1 MQKSDRTHFLV
12 NAGRLRREANN
23 LKFDKYDEDLNVI
36 RSTPLPI
43 KAIDEIYILS
53 KVDLDSYT
61 MAFIADNNILL
72 HFFSPFQSF
81 RGNFF
86 PNTSNSVNK
95 SGFVLLQQ
103 LRAFDDEVH
112 RLYLAKQITKG
123 HFINGANNC
132 KKYHI
137 DFELEK
143 YLSNLDEAK
152 SISEVMASEGAFQK
166 NYFQAW
172 NSIIKNQR
180 SFKFIKRSKRPPT
193 DKINCLISY
202 INTRIYNIV
211 LSEIYKTELDPRIG
225 FLHEPNYRALS
236 LHLDIAEIFKPIIGD
251 NIIFTML
258 NQKEITGKDF
268 KTDNGRIRFTNE
280 AIKKIEL
287 KIIKKMTEQTT
298 IGEQKLTWRQVIRRE
313 VNQLKRSIV
322 ERSEYHPFILEKAF
336 QSFL

>member
-1 MQKSDRTHFLV
+1 MQKSDRVHFLMV
-12 NAGRLRREANN
+12 AGRVRRESNN
-23 LKFDKYDEDLNVI
+23 LKFDRYDEDLNVV
-36 RSTPLPI
+36 STKPLPI
-43 KAIDEIYILS
+43 KGIDEIYILA

-86 PNTSNSVNK
+86 PSTSNSVNK

-112 RLYLAKQITKG
+112 RLYIAKQVTKG

-132 KKYHI
+132 KKYKV
-137 DFELEK
+137 DFELEQ
-143 YLSNLDEAK
+143 YLENLDRAK
-152 SISEVMASEGAFQK
+152 NIGEVMASEGAYQK
-166 NYFQAW
+166 NYYQAW

-180 SFKFIKRSKRPPT
+180 TFKFIKRSKRPPT

-202 INTRIYNIV
+202 VNTRIYNIV

-251 NIIFTML
+251 NIIFTLL
-258 NQKEITGKDF
+258 NKNEITAKDF
-268 KTDNGRIRFTNE
+268 KTDSGRIRFTNE
-280 AIKKIEL
+280 GIKKIES

-298 IGEQKLTWRQVIRRE
+298 IGEQRLTWRQVIRRE
-313 VNQLKRSIV
+313 VNRIKRNVV
-322 ERSEYHPFILEKAF
+322 ETSEYEPFVMV
-336 QSFL
+336 

>member
-1 MQKSDRTHFLV
+1 MQKSDRTHFLI
-12 NAGRLRREANN
+12 NAGRVRREANN
-23 LKFDKYDEDLNVI
+23 LKFDRYDEDFNVV
-36 RSTPLPI
+36 SSKPLPI
-43 KAIDEIYILS
+43 KGIDEIYILA

-112 RLYLAKQITKG
+112 RLYLAKQVTKG
-123 HFINGANNC
+123 HFVNGANNC
-132 KKYHI
+132 KKYKVE
-137 DFELEK
+137 FEVEQYLDNLEK
-143 YLSNLDEAK
+143 AK
-152 SISEVMASEGAFQK
+152 NIGEVMASEGAFQK
-166 NYFQAW
+166 NYYRAW
-172 NSIIKNQR
+172 NGIIKNQK
-180 SFKFIKRSKRPPT
+180 SFKFTARSKQPPT
-193 DKINCLISY
+193 DKLNSFISY
-202 INTRIYNIV
+202 VNTRIYNIV

-236 LHLDIAEIFKPIIGD
+236 LHLDIAEIFKPVIGD
-251 NIIFTML
+251 NIIFSML
-258 NQKEITGKDF
+258 NKSEITTKDF
-268 KTDNGRIRFTNE
+268 KTDSGRIRFTNE

-287 KIIKKMTEQTT
+287 KIIKKMTEQTM

-313 VNQLKRSIV
+313 VNRIKRNVV
-322 ERSEYHPFILEKAF
+322 ETSEYEPFVLE
-336 QSFL
+336 

>member
-1 MQKSDRTHFLV
+1 MIQKSDRSHFLMI
-12 NAGRLRREANN
+12 NGRLKREDNN
-23 LKFDKYDEDLNVI
+23 LRFFKYDENDNVI
-36 RSTPLPI
+36 DSKPLKI
-43 KAIDEIYILS
+43 NAIDEIYILG
-53 KVDLDSYT
+53 KIDLDSYT

-72 HFFSPFQSF
+72 HIFSPFQSF

-86 PNTSNSVNK
+86 PSTSNSVNK
-95 SGFVLLQQ
+95 SGFVLLHQ
-103 LRAFDDEVH
+103 LRAFDDPKH

-132 KKYHI
+132 KKYSVEF
-137 DFELEK
+137 DTDK
-143 YLSNLDEAK
+143 YLANLDKATTINE
-152 SISEVMASEGAFQK
+152 IMASEGAFNK

-202 INTRIYNIV
+202 VNTRIYNIV

-225 FLHEPNYRALS
+225 FLHEPNYKALS

-258 NQKEITGKDF
+258 NQQEITAKDF

-287 KIIKKMTEQTT
+287 KIITKMTEQTT
-298 IGEQKLTWRQVIRRE
+298 LTTQRLTWRQVIRRE
-313 VNQLKRSIV
+313 VNQIKRSV
-322 ERSEYHPFILEKAF
+322 CETSEYQAF
-336 QSFL
+336 TLS

>member
-1 MQKSDRTHFLV
+1 MQKSDRTHFLMV
-12 NAGRLRREANN
+12 AGRIRREANN
-23 LKFDKYDEDLNVI
+23 LKFDRYDEDLNVA
-36 RSTPLPI
+36 STKPLPI
-43 KAIDEIYILS
+43 KGIDEIYILA

-132 KKYHI
+132 KKYAVA
-137 DFELEK
+137 FEVEQ
-143 YLSNLDEAK
+143 YLSNLEKATT
-152 SISEVMASEGAFQK
+152 INEVMASEGAFKK
-166 NYFQAW
+166 NYYQAW
-172 NSIIKNQR
+172 NSIISNQR
-180 SFKFIKRSKRPPT
+180 SFKFARRSKQPPI

-202 INTRIYNIV
+202 VNTRIYNIT

-251 NIIFTML
+251 NLIFTML
-258 NQKEITGKDF
+258 NRKEIQAKDF
-268 KTDNGRIRFTNE
+268 KTDSGRIRFTND
-280 AIKKIEL
+280 AIKKIEMN
-287 KIIKKMTEQTT
+287 IIKKMTEQTM
-298 IGEQKLTWRQVIRRE
+298 IGKQKLTWRQVIRRE
-313 VNQLKRSIV
+313 VNQLKKSIC
-322 ERSEYHPFILEKAF
+322 ESAEYEPFI
-336 QSFL
+336 SP

>member
-1 MQKSDRTHFLV
+1 MQKSDRVHFLMV
-12 NAGRLRREANN
+12 AGRIRREANN
-23 LKFDKYDEDLNVI
+23 LKFDRYDEDLNVV
-36 RSTPLPI
+36 STKPLPI
-43 KAIDEIYILS
+43 KGIDEIYILA
-53 KVDLDSYT
+53 KVDLDTYT

-72 HFFSPFQSF
+72 HVFSPFQSF

-86 PNTSNSVNK
+86 PSTSNSVNK

-112 RLYLAKQITKG
+112 RLYIAKQVTKG

-132 KKYHI
+132 KKYNVE
-137 DFELEK
+137 FEVEQ
-143 YLSNLDEAK
+143 YLANLDKAK
-152 SISEVMASEGAFQK
+152 DIGEVMASEGAYQK
-166 NYFQAW
+166 NYYQAW

-180 SFKFIKRSKRPPT
+180 TFKFIKRSKRPPT

-202 INTRIYNIV
+202 VNTRIYNIV

-251 NIIFTML
+251 NIIFTLL
-258 NQKEITGKDF
+258 NKNEITAKDF
-268 KTDNGRIRFTNE
+268 KTNAGRIRFTNE
-280 AIKKIEL
+280 GIKKIES

-298 IGEQKLTWRQVIRRE
+298 IGEQRLTWRQVIRRE
-313 VNQLKRSIV
+313 VNRIKRNVV
-322 ERSEYHPFILEKAF
+322 ETSEYEPFVMI
-336 QSFL
+336 